1 MFHRRLQQRNTVSQ
15 GGNTTCQGDNSD
27 IQFCFEPK
35 AKKVIK
41 RFITTQSRY
50 NVRTAQTSSRK

>member
-1 MFHRRLQQRNTVSQ
+1 MFHRRLHERTIVSQ
-15 GGNTTCQGDNSD
+15 GGTTCHGDNSD

-50 NVRTAQTSSRK
+50 CVRTA